1 MLPSSVRLMLVC
13 MTDRHPIWVD
23 ILEENLLVA
32 IALLSLITWL
42 FIVTHM
48 IA

>member
-13 MTDRHPIWVD
+13 MDRHPIWVD